1 MVTVDRRERGPDRR
15 SSRLKPLNRLLLEL
29 PSSELGRFL
38 ERAELLDL
46 PVGALLQEVQEPATH
61 AYFPETGVGSVVAV
75 MDDGSMTEAAS
86 IGKEGFFGS
95 TLVVGSDRSV
105 TRSVWQVPGE
115 AYRIAAADLR
125 ELLVDGRLHGI
136 LLRSL
141 QDAMDQMSQ
150 VAGCNRRHP
159 LSARAARWLLM
170 TQDRVPDG
178 EFKLTHEF
186 LATML
191 GADRPRVTLAAKAL
205 QEAGLIQYRRGV
217 VRVTDRE
224 GLEEAA
230 CECYTILAR
239 IFPGGRA

>member
-1 MVTVDRRERGPDRR
+1 
-15 SSRLKPLNRLLLEL
+15 
-29 PSSELGRFL
+29 
-38 ERAELLDL
+38 
-46 PVGALLQEVQEPATH
+46 
-61 AYFPETGVGSVVAV
+61 
-75 MDDGSMTEAAS
+75 MTEAAS
-86 IGKEGFFGS
+86 VGIEGFFGS
-95 TLVVGSDRSV
+95 TLVLGRERSV
-105 TRSVWQVPGE
+105 TRSVWQVPGTT
-115 AYRIAAADLR
+115 YRIAASDLL
-125 ELLVDGRLHGI
+125 ELLRDGPLQSV
-136 LLRSL
+136 LLRSV

-159 LSARAARWLLM
+159 LSSRAARWLLM

-230 CECYTILAR
+230 CECYAILAR
-239 IFPGGRA
+239 IFPGARA